1 MICKRLQR
9 SHLYK
14 KRVAT
19 FELST
24 SEKYSFCSQFFYCNL
39 SYACM
44 DENCFLKNI

>member
-24 SEKYSFCSQFFYCNL
+24 SEKYSFCSQIFFIATYPML
-39 SYACM
+39 VWM
-44 DENCFLKNI
+44 KIVF